1 MIGWVVHTFSVGEK
15 CFDWIL
21 NQVVHVNAN
30 DFFDDPVINQSLTRP
45 ELSVTVD
52 YETPAARAEAEEDED
67 NYEAE
72 VQDQFLSLDS
82 YNIHLPKF
90 HSQVNTNWRLDK
102 YLILELRARSNFKT
116 INEKKDKSSFL
127 AFFLN

>member
-1 MIGWVVHTFSVGEK
+1 M
-15 CFDWIL
+15 
-21 NQVVHVNAN
+21 
-30 DFFDDPVINQSLTRP
+30 INQSLSRP

-72 VQDQFLSLDS
+72 VQEQFLSLDS

-90 HSQVNTNWRLDK
+90 HPQVKTNWRLDK
-102 YLILELRARSNFKT
+102 YLVLELRGRSNFKT
-116 INEKKDKSSFL
+116 IIEKKKQ
-127 AFFLN
+127 FFFSCIFPELI